1 VKKRVANPVGSRD
14 NSITLGQEKTMKLLR
29 FGPPGHEKPGLLDA
43 EGNIRDASGLIAD
56 LAGEALG
63 SASLARLKE
72 VDPKTLP
79 LVPPG
84 QRIGPCVGKVGNF
97 IAIGLNYA
105 DHAAET
111 GAAIPAEPIVFNKA
125 PSCIVGPD
133 DDVIIPRGSVKTD
146 WEVELAIVIGN
157 RASYVGANEALD
169 FVAGYCVC
177 NDVSEREYQIER
189 GGTWTK
195 GKGCP
200 TFGPLGPWLVTKD
213 EIPDPQNLS
222 MFLDVNGERR
232 QKGST
237 RTMIFNVAKIV
248 SYVSH
253 FMILEP
259 GDVITTG
266 TPPGVGM
273 GMIPQQY
280 LKPGDT
286 MRLGIEGLGEQNQ
299 RVVAFEQKGI
309 DTSAAKS

>member
-1 VKKRVANPVGSRD
+1 
-14 NSITLGQEKTMKLLR
+14 MKLVR
-29 FGPPGHEKPGLLDA
+29 FGKPGAEKPGLVDSN
-43 EGNIRDASGLIAD
+43 GGIRDLSGIVPDIDAAMLAAGGLSK
-56 LAGEALG
+56 LAGIDP
-63 SASLARLKE
+63 ASLPVA
-72 VDPKTLP
+72 PA
-79 LVPPG
+79 G
-84 QRIGPCVGKVGNF
+84 QRLGPCVGNVRNF

-111 GAAIPAEPIVFNKA
+111 GAPIPAEPIIFNKA
-125 PSCIVGPD
+125 PSCIVGPND
-133 DDVIIPRGSVKTD
+133 ELVIPRGSQKTD
-146 WEVELAIVIGN
+146 WEVELAIVIGR
-157 RASYVGANEALD
+157 RASYVGANEAFD

-222 MFLDVNGERR
+222 MWLDVNGERV
-232 QKGST
+232 QNGST
-237 RTMIFNVAKIV
+237 KTMIFNVAKIV

-273 GMIPQQY
+273 GMKPPRY
-280 LKPGDT
+280 LKPGDVVS
-286 MRLGIEGLGEQNQ
+286 LGIEGLGEQRQNVIAYDNAN
-299 RVVAFEQKGI
+299 RAV
-309 DTSAAKS
+309 DTSLPA

>member
-1 VKKRVANPVGSRD
+1 MLATGGLSR
-14 NSITLGQEKTMKLLR
+14 LM
-29 FGPPGHEKPGLLDA
+29 
-43 EGNIRDASGLIAD
+43 
-56 LAGEALG
+56 
-63 SASLARLKE
+63 E
-72 VDPKTLP
+72 VDPETLP
-79 LVPPG
+79 MAPAG
-84 QRIGPCVGKVGNF
+84 QRLGACVGNVRNF

-125 PSCIVGPD
+125 PSCIVGPN
-133 DDVIIPRGSVKTD
+133 DDVVIPRGSQKTD
-146 WEVELAIVIGN
+146 WEVELAIVIGK
-157 RASYVGANEALD
+157 RASYVGANESLD

-213 EIPDPQNLS
+213 EIPDPQNLA
-222 MFLDVNGERR
+222 MWLDVNGQRM
-232 QKGST
+232 QTGST
-237 RTMIFNVAKIV
+237 TTMIFNVAKIV

-273 GMIPQQY
+273 GFKPPRY
-280 LKPGDT
+280 LKAGDVVT
-286 MRLGIEGLGEQNQ
+286 LGIEGLGEQRQQFIAYDN
-299 RVVAFEQKGI
+299 RNSSI
-309 DTSAAKS
+309 DTSIAARA

>member
-1 VKKRVANPVGSRD
+1 
-14 NSITLGQEKTMKLLR
+14 MKLVR
-29 FGPPGHEKPGLLDA
+29 FGQAGREKPGVLDSQ
-43 EGNIRDASGLIAD
+43 GRIRDLSGVVPDIDAAMLASG
-56 LAGEALG
+56 G
-63 SASLARLKE
+63 LARLTE
-72 VDPKTLP
+72 IDPESLP
-79 LVPPG
+79 QAAAD
-84 QRIGPCVGKVGNF
+84 QRLGACVGNVRNF

-111 GAAIPAEPIVFNKA
+111 GAAIPAEPIIFNKA
-125 PSCIVGPD
+125 PSCIVGPY
-133 DDVIIPRGSVKTD
+133 DDVVIPRGSQKTD
-146 WEVELAIVIGN
+146 WEVELAIVIGK
-157 RASYVGANEALD
+157 RATYVGANESLD

-213 EIPDPQNLS
+213 EVPDPQNLS
-222 MFLDVNGERR
+222 MWLDVNGQRM
-232 QKGST
+232 QTGST
-237 RTMIFNVAKIV
+237 TTMIFNVAKIV

-273 GMIPQQY
+273 GLKPPRY
-280 LKPGDT
+280 LKAGDVVS
-286 MRLGIEGLGEQNQ
+286 LGIENLGEQRQ
-299 RVVAFEQKGI
+299 RFVAYDHKNSAV
-309 DTSAAKS
+309 DTSLAATA